1 MSDDEQQQEPNE
13 LTQEN
18 EDDKS
23 VTSVESEEADDY
35 KPTKNQNI
43 KGKKKK
49 RRISKNRINRFKP
62 GPKVIRNKITMHE
75 KVKKEND
82 MDDLDNENASAH
94 SFNKDN
100 DKLVNKNASKNVRS
114 VDASRQ
120 T

>member
-1 MSDDEQQQEPNE
+1 MLHCFLQVSPLDLSCD
-13 LTQEN
+13 T
-18 EDDKS
+18 
-23 VTSVESEEADDY
+23 T
-35 KPTKNQNI
+35 
-43 KGKKKK
+43 
-49 RRISKNRINRFKP
+49 
-62 GPKVIRNKITMHE
+62 
-75 KVKKEND
+75 ND